1 MIKTEEIILEENF
14 NELLEKSLLDFK
26 YKEGQIIKGT
36 VLSIVNDTV
45 VVDVGLKSEGRIP
58 IKEFHSPGEE
68 HNVKVGEKYDVYLE
82 KLENKEGEALLS
94 RDRARKE
101 ESWNNLEKI
110 QDSNQQVMG
119 IITER
124 VKGGFAVDIDGA
136 LAFLPGSQVDLKPI
150 KDISPLLNKPQ
161 PMIILKMDKL
171 RGNIVV
177 SRRALLEE
185 SRKADRSKLL
195 SDISEGDKL
204 KGLIKNITDYGVFVD
219 LGGMDGLIHVTDLS
233 WERVNHPSEKFKV
246 GDEIEVIVTKYDKEN
261 NRISLGLKQLTE
273 DPWKNVD
280 NEYKV
285 GSIIKSKISNIADY
299 GAFVQLERGV
309 EGLIHNSELSWVNKN
324 VHPNNIVSIGEELEV
339 MILEIDHNKRRISL
353 GRKQC
358 IENPWKLF
366 ADKNKKGDV
375 VEGKIKNLT
384 DFGIFVELSNDLD
397 GLIHLSDISW
407 EKSGEEAIKDYKVD
421 DLIKFKILEIDLDKE
436 RVSLGIKQLSPDPS
450 KSDETINKVVTGI
463 VSEIEKDKVFVK
475 FDKDKNGF
483 IKRTNLAKSKT
494 EQNTERFAVK
504 EKIDAKV
511 IKKLTK
517 DNLYELSVKDLEI
530 QEEKKALKEYGSSS
544 SGASIGDIIG
554 AALDKDN
561 QKNKKKLDNEKND
574 FLIQYFEKE
583 NQR

>member
-1 MIKTEEIILEENF
+1 MEENF
-14 NELLEKSLLDFK
+14 SQLLEESLSKFK

-58 IKEFHSPGEE
+58 LKEFHSPGAD
-68 HNVKVGEKYDVYLE
+68 HSVKIGEKYDVYLE

-94 RDRARKE
+94 RERARKE

-110 QDSNQQVMG
+110 QDTNQQIMG
-119 IITER
+119 VITER
-124 VKGGFAVDIDGA
+124 VKGGFAVDINGA

-161 PMIILKMDKL
+161 PMVILKMDKL

-233 WERVNHPSEKFKV
+233 WERVNHPSDKFKI

-273 DPWKNVD
+273 DPWQNVD
-280 NEYKV
+280 NLYEV
-285 GSIIKSKISNIADY
+285 GKKIKSKISNIADY
-299 GAFVQLERGV
+299 GAFVQLEKGV

-324 VHPNNIVSIGEELEV
+324 VNPNNLVKIGDEIEV
-339 MILEIDHNKRRISL
+339 MILEIDHAKRRISL

-358 IENPWKLF
+358 LENPWKIF
-366 ADKNKKGDV
+366 ANNNNKGDV
-375 VEGKIKNLT
+375 AEGKIKNLT
-384 DFGIFVELSNDLD
+384 DFGIFVELSKDLD

-407 EKSGEEAIKDYKVD
+407 SESGEEAIKNYKVD
-421 DLIKFKILEIDLDKE
+421 DSIKFKILEIDLEKE
-436 RVSLGIKQLSPDPS
+436 RVSLGIKQLTDDPN
-450 KSDETINKVVTGI
+450 KSDELLKKTVTGI
-463 VSEIEKDKVFVK
+463 IEKIEKDKIFVN
-475 FDKDKNGF
+475 FDDNKNGF
-483 IKRTNLAKSKT
+483 IKRTNLAKSKN
-494 EQNTERFAVK
+494 EQNTDRFAVK

-511 IKKLTK
+511 IKKSNK

-530 QEEKKALKEYGSSS
+530 QEEKEALKEYGSSS

-554 AALDKDN
+554 AALDQNKDTKKN
-561 QKNKKKLDNEKND
+561 QKKSVD
-574 FLIQYFEKE
+574 EKE
-583 NQR
+583 

>member
-1 MIKTEEIILEENF
+1 MHIRGKFCKQNMNFNEEIILEENF
-14 NELLEKSLLDFK
+14 SQLLEESLSKFK

-58 IKEFHSPGEE
+58 LKEFHSPGAD
-68 HNVKVGEKYDVYLE
+68 HSVKIGEKYDVYLE

-94 RDRARKE
+94 RERARKE

-110 QDSNQQVMG
+110 QDTNQQVMG
-119 IITER
+119 VITER
-124 VKGGFAVDIDGA
+124 VKGGFAVDINGA

-161 PMIILKMDKL
+161 PMVILKMDKL

-233 WERVNHPSEKFKV
+233 WERVNHPSEKFKI

-280 NEYKV
+280 DLYEV
-285 GSIIKSKISNIADY
+285 GKKIKSKISNIADY
-299 GAFVQLERGV
+299 GAFVQLEKGV

-324 VHPNNIVSIGEELEV
+324 VNPNNLVKIGDEIEV
-339 MILEIDHNKRRISL
+339 MILEIDHAKRRISL

-358 IENPWKLF
+358 LENPWKIF
-366 ADKNKKGDV
+366 ANNNNKGDV
-375 VEGKIKNLT
+375 AEGKIKNLT
-384 DFGIFVELSNDLD
+384 DFGIFVELSKDLD

-407 EKSGEEAIKDYKVD
+407 SESGEEAIKNYKVD
-421 DLIKFKILEIDLDKE
+421 DSIKFKILEIDLEKE
-436 RVSLGIKQLSPDPS
+436 RVSLGIKQLTDDPN
-450 KSDETINKVVTGI
+450 KSDELLKKTVTGI
-463 VSEIEKDKVFVK
+463 IEKIEKDKIFVN
-475 FDKDKNGF
+475 FDDNKNGF
-483 IKRTNLAKSKT
+483 IKRTNLAKSKN
-494 EQNTERFAVK
+494 EQNTDRFAVK

-511 IKKLTK
+511 IKKSNK

-530 QEEKKALKEYGSSS
+530 QEEKEALKEYGSSS

-554 AALDKDN
+554 AALDQNKDTKKN
-561 QKNKKKLDNEKND
+561 QKKSVD
-574 FLIQYFEKE
+574 EKE
-583 NQR
+583 

>member
-366 ADKNKKGDV
+366 AIKIKKV
-375 VEGKIKNLT
+375 TLSKVKLKNLT

-436 RVSLGIKQLSPDPS
+436 RVSLGIKQLSSDPS

-561 QKNKKKLDNEKND
+561 QKNKKKLDNEK
-574 FLIQYFEKE
+574 K
-583 NQR
+583 

>member
-309 EGLIHNSELSWVNKN
+309 EGLIHNSELSWVNKS

-384 DFGIFVELSNDLD
+384 DFGIFVELSNNLD

-436 RVSLGIKQLSPDPS
+436 RVSLGIKQLSSDPS
-450 KSDETINKVVTGI
+450 KSDETVNKVVTGI

-530 QEEKKALKEYGSSS
+530 QEEKKALKEYGSST

-561 QKNKKKLDNEKND
+561 QKNKKKLNNEK
-574 FLIQYFEKE
+574 K
-583 NQR
+583 